1 MKDKVVIITTAIVLF
16 SGGIDSTACLY
27 WAKQKYSNIILL
39 SFTYNS
45 KEDQV
50 IQTTNEYFSSLFSIE
65 SKIISLPFLGEFG
78 LSSESSLIKS
88 LNEPPEIKEFS
99 QLNNK
104 ELTLETAKKVWI
116 PGRNILFLSIAASLA
131 DSFMEPVDI
140 VFGANKEE
148 GETFPDN
155 TLEFVDKMNQAIS
168 YGCVNEV
175 SVKSPFSDFVKRD
188 IVSFLIEKKA
198 PLDHTSSCYNVKNW
212 SEDRKPIHCGK
223 CESCQ
228 RRKRAFQDTKN
239 TDPTTYVA

>member
-1 MKDKVVIITTAIVLF
+1 MKYKVVIITTAIVLF

-39 SFTYNS
+39 SFIYNS

-50 IQTTNEYFSSLFSIE
+50 IQFTNEYFSSLLSIE

-78 LSSESSLIKS
+78 LNSKSSLIKT
-88 LNEPPEIKEFS
+88 LDDPPEIKDFS

-104 ELTLETAKKVWI
+104 NLTLETAKKVWI
-116 PGRNILFLSIAASLA
+116 PGRNILFLSTAASLA
-131 DSFMEPVDI
+131 DSLMEPVDI

-148 GETFPDN
+148 GESFPDN
-155 TLEFVDKMNQAIS
+155 TLEFVNRMNQAIS
-168 YGCVNEV
+168 LGCVNKV
-175 SVKSPFSDFVKRD
+175 SVKSPFSDSIKGG

-198 PLDHTSSCYNVKNW
+198 PLVYTSSCYNVKNW
-212 SEDRKPIHCGK
+212 SDDRKPIHCGR

-228 RRKRAFQDTKN
+228 RRKRAFLDTKN
-239 TDPTTYVA
+239 SDPTVYDS